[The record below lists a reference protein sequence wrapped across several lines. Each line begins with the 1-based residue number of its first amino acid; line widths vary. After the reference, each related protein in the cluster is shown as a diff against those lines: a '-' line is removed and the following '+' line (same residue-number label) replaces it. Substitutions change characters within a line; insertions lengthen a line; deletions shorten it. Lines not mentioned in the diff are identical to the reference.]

1 MAEEYVGIIAANIPC
16 LKSQME
22 KIFQLFG
29 GKLKNQLSK
38 NSRGRLSS
46 TLQLQESLN
55 GKFPTSMSKPKEL
68 SLSSED
74 GVLLE

>member
-16 LKSQME
+16 LRSQME

-38 NSRGRLSS
+38 NSRGRSSS
-46 TLQLQESLN
+46 TFQLQESLDS
-55 GKFPTSMSKPKEL
+55 KFPTSMSKPKEL
-68 SLSSED
+68 SSSSED
-74 GVLLE
+74 AFY